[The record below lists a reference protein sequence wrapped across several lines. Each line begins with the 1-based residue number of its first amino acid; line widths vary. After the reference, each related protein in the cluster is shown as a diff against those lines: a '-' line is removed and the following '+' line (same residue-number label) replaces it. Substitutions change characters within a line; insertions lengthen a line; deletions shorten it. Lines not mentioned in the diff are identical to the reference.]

1 MGVVV
6 VVVVV
11 VVVAVLFVVAAI
23 DMEGCSTAS
32 LAEWPALLARVRVV
46 VGSSSLRLVGVAWW
60 LAIRLASA
68 AVCIIIRCDE
78 LDEEEVEDAEADI
91 DVEWRCGAFVD
102 DHAAGGAGKLLLLLL
117 GVLAALAERGSP
129 RLTVTLLT
137 SMRLT
142 CDSSSPSS

>member
-1 MGVVV
+1 MVVV
-6 VVVVV
+6 V
-11 VVVAVLFVVAAI
+11 VVAAI

-46 VGSSSLRLVGVAWW
+46 GSSSLRVVGVAWWW

-68 AVCIIIRCDE
+68 AGVCIIIRCDE
-78 LDEEEVEDAEADI
+78 LDEEVEVEDAEADM

-142 CDSSSPSS
+142 CDSSSSPSS